1 MITLYFKGIAIKEE
15 DYYEISEEFKIP
27 FDDAVNALNQIKA
40 KGEPLYAQYSGTIRE
55 RIRKLANHISTT
67 PETMSEPEP
76 ENSAPFPMDKEEH
89 INDLEDSLDPL
100 PKSEEDDI
108 VEHAAVSLM
117 QAMSQ
122 TETGSFIITE
132 EGICTINRKAPP
144 TLIQSYEVVANV
156 LKLRNLAPRMED
168 KTSWMLGSIIDE
180 LEDLHGEDFEVGQ
193 VAEATDKS
201 LNTIWTTVSVYR
213 AFKKKRYKLSFSSHK
228 EAFHQKIPDQSK
240 HLILHK
246 AEVYKLG
253 PKPIRHLACIV
264 KTMGDDQVIK
274 NIRSKQQAEDLIEVH
289 KSNKV
294 TYLIFDDGWRRVS
307 GSTAEIPQGKVV
319 IDLKN
324 WTARANN
331 GSPIEIPKGKA

>member
-1 MITLYFKGIAIKEE
+1 MNKTLYYQNCPIAEE
-15 DYYEISEEFKIP
+15 DFSDLSERFRVPYNTVAEVVGQMREDGFP
-27 FDDAVNALNQIKA
+27 NWAS
-40 KGEPLYAQYSGTIRE
+40 YTGTIRE
-55 RIRKLANHISTT
+55 RIGQMVDNITL
-67 PETMSEPEP
+67 EPESALP
-76 ENSAPFPMDKEEH
+76 EPCQELTEESATEV
-89 INDLEDSLDPL
+89 LESLEPL
-100 PKSEEDDI
+100 PTSEEDDI
-108 VEHAAVSLM
+108 VEHAAISLM
-117 QAMSQ
+117 QAMSE
-122 TETGSFIITE
+122 TKTGSFIITE
-132 EGICTINRKAPP
+132 EGICKINREAPP
-144 TLIQSYEVVANV
+144 SLIQSYEVVANV
-156 LKLRNLAPRMED
+156 LKLRSLAPKMED

-180 LEDLHGEDFEVGQ
+180 LEDLHGENFEVGQ

-228 EAFHQKIPDQSK
+228 EAFHQKIPDESK

-246 AEVYKLG
+246 AEVFKLG

-274 NIRSKQQAEDLIEVH
+274 NIRSKQQAEDLILAH

-294 TYLIFDDGWRRVS
+294 TYLVFDDGWKRIS
-307 GSTAEIPQGKVV
+307 GTASSIPEGKVV

-331 GSPIEIPKGKA
+331 GEPVEIKKSKS

>member
-1 MITLYFKGIAIKEE
+1 MNKTLYYQNCPITEE
-15 DYYEISEEFKIP
+15 DFSDLSERFRVPYDTVAEVVSQMREDGFP
-27 FDDAVNALNQIKA
+27 NWAS
-40 KGEPLYAQYSGTIRE
+40 YTGTIRQ
-55 RIRKLANHISTT
+55 RIGEMVDAINLELQVNV
-67 PETMSEPEP
+67 PEP
-76 ENSAPFPMDKEEH
+76 IEEPVEESAIEPTET
-89 INDLEDSLDPL
+89 LEPL
-100 PKSEEDDI
+100 PVSEEDDI
-108 VEHAAVSLM
+108 VEHAAISLM
-117 QAMSQ
+117 QAMSE

-132 EGICTINRKAPP
+132 DGICKINRNSPP
-144 TLIQSYEVVANV
+144 SLIQSYEVVANV
-156 LKLRNLAPRMED
+156 LKLRSLAPKMED

-180 LEDLHGEDFEVGQ
+180 LEDLHGEEFEVGQ

-228 EAFHQKIPDQSK
+228 EAFHQKIPDESK

-246 AEVYKLG
+246 AEVFKLG

-274 NIRSKQQAEDLIEVH
+274 NIRSKQQAEALIEAH

-294 TYLIFDDGWRRVS
+294 TYLVFDDGWKRVS
-307 GSTAEIPQGKVV
+307 GIASVVPQGKVV
-319 IDLKN
+319 IDLKS

-331 GSPIEIPKGKA
+331 GDPVEIPKGKA